1 VGTDDYLS
9 IAMRY
14 TAAGLA
20 VIPVRAD
27 GSKAPALK
35 EWMSFQH
42 RLPNEEELRSW
53 FGNGVKRGIA
63 VVCGAVSGSLAALD
77 FDDED
82 AYIAFGDLVVEHGL
96 QQLVLRLPCA
106 KTPAGFHYYFRAPEA
121 LPTQVLARNEKGE
134 LLVEV
139 RGEGAYA
146 IVPPSPA
153 EVHPNGKPYELLT
166 GDLCAVPQ
174 LTAEEV
180 EDILTIA
187 RALNR
192 KVQPTTQ
199 PLRVTGEAER
209 VGDRYNKEADVLP
222 LLERRGWRISGQGGN
237 GNIYLTRPGKSRGV
251 SATWNPDLRLLYVF
265 TTNAHPFEAGKAYS
279 PFAVYALLEH
289 NGDFSAAAKALAG
302 ENTDRRGNYGG
313 REPTSDGG
321 GNGDARASVITK
333 FVPRKFSERILQE
346 HRFVAWGDLRTGDF
360 LRYDPDAG
368 IWREDA
374 EAFVANLLREGNLL
388 PEEWKTQARVM
399 EIVND
404 VRQWCWQPEPLPEPP
419 LALIPFA
426 NGVLELDTGGLR
438 PYRPEDGFRSKLRW
452 RYNPDAKSQ
461 ILAKRLDALPEGI
474 RQHFFELLAYCLWRA
489 YPFQRFFVWVG
500 RGGNGKS
507 YLLRLLT
514 LALGSENVS
523 NVGLHALGEDRFAKA
538 ELHGKLLNISG
549 EMRYEDI
556 TDTDAL
562 KALTGGDHITADRKY
577 KSPITFQNHAKV
589 LFAGN
594 TLPVTR
600 DTTDAFFRRAY
611 VVEFE
616 HQFREDPR
624 VENELAL
631 LPLEVLAEE
640 FSWLLTQAVR
650 VLQELRARGFVF
662 SHDLPVEEKRKRYL
676 ALSHP
681 LRQFIA
687 ENCEVTR
694 RAEDFIYKWEFQERL
709 NEWLE
714 QRGFNAHTD
723 HRLGREMREVLG
735 FEDAQRGEKKWR
747 AWIGIRWANPLEEQ
761 ISQVSQVSHLFE
773 TRNIESQNRFIKTC
787 EICETCDSPLESQT
801 AGANDVV
808 PSDPPCVCETSTT
821 PLGTAIRAI
830 QAALAG
836 GKRMTRLELYRA
848 TGLPPTVFKDV
859 FEHMVTTG
867 QLIADR
873 GDYMLPASTGGADGR
888 ESVPDATTPTS
899 ANENTEQCIGEDS
912 LPPNTSPVGYAV
924 RAIEAVLAG
933 GRRMNRLELY
943 EATGLP
949 PTVFEQA
956 LRHMLATGELFAE
969 AGAYGLQEVEEDQWD
984 T

>member
-1 VGTDDYLS
+1 
-9 IAMRY
+9 MRSARVD
-14 TAAGLA
+14 T
-20 VIPVRAD
+20 IPATLRHLPQWV
-27 GSKAPALK
+27 L
-35 EWMSFQH
+35 W
-42 RLPNEEELRSW
+42 RL
-53 FGNGVKRGIA
+53 
-63 VVCGAVSGSLAALD
+63 
-77 FDDED
+77 
-82 AYIAFGDLVVEHGL
+82 VEREGKPTK
-96 QQLVLRLPCA
+96 VPF
-106 KTPAGFHYYFRAPEA
+106 TPAGTPASVSDPNTWTDFETALEAYRRGRFDGIGFVLTADAGVVCVDIDHAKNGTDWTPEA
-121 LPTQVLARNEKGE
+121 MEMVG
-134 LLVEV
+134 
-139 RGEGAYA
+139 
-146 IVPPSPA
+146 
-153 EVHPNGKPYELLT
+153 
-166 GDLCAVPQ
+166 
-174 LTAEEV
+174 
-180 EDILTIA
+180 
-187 RALNR
+187 ALNSYTE
-192 KVQPTTQ
+192 VSP
-199 PLRVTGEAER
+199 
-209 VGDRYNKEADVLP
+209 
-222 LLERRGWRISGQGGN
+222 SGQGLHIWCYGHLPAGRRRKNGVEMYDSGRFITVTGNHLAGTPDDLMERTAELANLHRRFFGETTTTLKAIAPADLSDEEVLQKAMSGKNGAKFRALWNGDTTGYPSQSEAELALCRLLASHCGNDPERIERLVSQSALGQREKWRTRADYRQRTIQTAVQSLHETYTGGHGN
-237 GNIYLTRPGKSRGV
+237 GQTPVL
-251 SATWNPDLRLLYVF
+251 
-265 TTNAHPFEAGKAYS
+265 
-279 PFAVYALLEH
+279 
-289 NGDFSAAAKALAG
+289 
-302 ENTDRRGNYGG
+302 
-313 REPTSDGG
+313 
-321 GNGDARASVITK
+321 TK
-333 FVPRKFSERILQE
+333 FMPRRFSERILQE
-346 HRFVAWGDLRTGDF
+346 HCFVSWGDLKTGDF

-374 EAFVANLLREGNLL
+374 EAFIANLLREGNLL

-404 VRQWCWQPEPLPEPP
+404 IRQWCWQPDPMPEPP
-419 LALIPFA
+419 LTLIPFA
-426 NGVLELDTGGLR
+426 NGVLDLDTGNLR
-438 PYRPEDGFRSKLRW
+438 PYRPEDGFRSKLQW
-452 RYNPDAKSQ
+452 DYNPNAQSHV
-461 ILAKRLDALPEGI
+461 LAKRLHAVPEGI

-714 QRGFNAHTD
+714 QRGFNAYTD

-773 TRNIESQNRFIKTC
+773 TRNIESENRFVKTC
-787 EICETCDSPLESQT
+787 ETCERCECTPESP
-801 AGANDVV
+801 
-808 PSDPPCVCETSTT
+808 PSFPAQRDRMT
-821 PLGTAIRAI
+821 PLGFGVRAI
-830 QAALAG
+830 EAALAG
-836 GKRMTRLELYRA
+836 GKQMSKHDLQRA
-848 TGLPPTVFKDV
+848 TGLPPPV
-859 FEHMVTTG
+859 FEEALQHMLHTG
-867 QLIADR
+867 QLIA
-873 GDYMLPASTGGADGR
+873 
-888 ESVPDATTPTS
+888 
-899 ANENTEQCIGEDS
+899 
-912 LPPNTSPVGYAV
+912 
-924 RAIEAVLAG
+924 
-933 GRRMNRLELY
+933 
-943 EATGLP
+943 
-949 PTVFEQA
+949 
-956 LRHMLATGELFAE
+956 E
-969 AGAYGLQEVEEDQWD
+969 AGAYELQEAMDD
-984 T
+984 G

>member
-1 VGTDDYLS
+1 MLRTDFIS
-9 IAMRY
+9 TAMRY
-14 TAAGLA
+14 REAGLS

-35 EWMSFQH
+35 EWTSFQH
-42 RLPNEEELRSW
+42 HLPSEDELRQW
-53 FGNGVKRGIA
+53 FGNGVKRGVA
-63 VVCGAVSGSLAALD
+63 VVCGAVSGNLAVLD

-96 QQLVLRLPCA
+96 QTLVSRLPCA
-106 KTPAGFHYYFRAPEA
+106 KTPGGYHYYLRTPEPLA
-121 LPTQVLARNEKGE
+121 TQVLARGE
-134 LLVEV
+134 DGSVLVEV

-153 EVHPNGKPYELLT
+153 EVHPDGKPYELLT

-180 EDILTIA
+180 EDILSLV

-192 KVQPTTQ
+192 KVEPAPQV
-199 PLRVTGEAER
+199 LRVTGDAKR
-209 VGDRYNKEADVLP
+209 VGDRYNEQADVLT
-222 LLERRGWRISGQGGN
+222 LLQQHGWKVYREGRDGN
-237 GNIYLTRPGKSRGV
+237 LYLTRPGKERGV
-251 SATWNPDLRLLYVF
+251 SASWHEGLRMFYVF
-265 TTNAHPFEAGKAYS
+265 STNAPPFEAGRAYS
-279 PFAVYALLEH
+279 PFAIYALLEH
-289 NGDFSAAAKALAG
+289 GGDFSAAAKGLAQEAGDGQREKWRTRADYRQRTIQTALQSLH
-302 ENTDRRGNYGG
+302 ETYTGG
-313 REPTSDGG
+313 H
-321 GNGDARASVITK
+321 GNGQTPVLTK
-333 FVPRKFSERILQE
+333 FMPRRFSERILQE
-346 HRFVAWGDLRTGDF
+346 HCFVSWGDLKTGDF

-374 EAFVANLLREGNLL
+374 EAFIANLLREGNLL

-404 VRQWCWQPEPLPEPP
+404 IRQWCWQPDPMPEPP
-419 LALIPFA
+419 LTLIPFA
-426 NGVLELDTGGLR
+426 NGVLDLDTGDLR
-438 PYRPEDGFRSKLRW
+438 PYRPEDGFRNKLHW
-452 RYNPDAKSQ
+452 DYNPDAQSHV
-461 ILAKRLDALPEGI
+461 LAKRLHAVPEGI

-714 QRGFNAHTD
+714 QRGFNAYTET
-723 HRLGREMREVLG
+723 RLGREMREVLG

-747 AWIGIRWANPLEEQ
+747 AWIGIQWADTSHSHS
-761 ISQVSQVSHLFE
+761 SQGSHPFE
-773 TRNIESQNRFIKTC
+773 TLNKETKSRFEKPCEPCECAPES
-787 EICETCDSPLESQT
+787 P
-801 AGANDVV
+801 
-808 PSDPPCVCETSTT
+808 PSFPPQRARMT
-821 PLGTAIRAI
+821 PLGFGARAI
-830 QAALAG
+830 ETVLSG
-836 GKRMTRLELYRA
+836 GKRMSKRDLHRA
-848 TGLPPTVFKDV
+848 TGLPPSV
-859 FEHMVTTG
+859 FEEALQHMLHAG
-867 QLIADR
+867 QLI
-873 GDYMLPASTGGADGR
+873 
-888 ESVPDATTPTS
+888 
-899 ANENTEQCIGEDS
+899 
-912 LPPNTSPVGYAV
+912 
-924 RAIEAVLAG
+924 
-933 GRRMNRLELY
+933 
-943 EATGLP
+943 
-949 PTVFEQA
+949 
-956 LRHMLATGELFAE
+956 AE
-969 AGAYGLQEVEEDQWD
+969 AGAYELQEVMDD
-984 T
+984 G

>member
-1 VGTDDYLS
+1 
-9 IAMRY
+9 MRSARVD
-14 TAAGLA
+14 T
-20 VIPVRAD
+20 IPATLRHLPQWV
-27 GSKAPALK
+27 L
-35 EWMSFQH
+35 W
-42 RLPNEEELRSW
+42 RL
-53 FGNGVKRGIA
+53 
-63 VVCGAVSGSLAALD
+63 
-77 FDDED
+77 
-82 AYIAFGDLVVEHGL
+82 VEREGKPTK
-96 QQLVLRLPCA
+96 VPF
-106 KTPAGFHYYFRAPEA
+106 TPAGTPASVSDPNTWTDFQTALQAYEQGRFDGIGFVLTPEAGIVCVDIDHANNGTDWTPEAMEMVGALNSYTEVSPSGHGLHIWCYGHLPAGRRRKNGVEMYDSGRFLTVTGDHLPDTPADLQERTQQLADLHRRVFAEPAHTLMVTAPVDLSDEVLIQRAMGAKDGAKFRA
-121 LPTQVLARNEKGE
+121 LWNGDTTG
-134 LLVEV
+134 
-139 RGEGAYA
+139 Y
-146 IVPPSPA
+146 PS
-153 EVHPNGKPYELLT
+153 
-166 GDLCAVPQ
+166 Q
-174 LTAEEV
+174 S
-180 EDILTIA
+180 
-187 RALNR
+187 
-192 KVQPTTQ
+192 
-199 PLRVTGEAER
+199 
-209 VGDRYNKEADVLP
+209 EADLALCR
-222 LLERRGWRISGQGGN
+222 LLAFWCGNDPARIERLFSQSALGQREKWQTRADYRHETIQTALQSLRETYTGGHGN
-237 GNIYLTRPGKSRGV
+237 GQTPVL
-251 SATWNPDLRLLYVF
+251 
-265 TTNAHPFEAGKAYS
+265 
-279 PFAVYALLEH
+279 
-289 NGDFSAAAKALAG
+289 
-302 ENTDRRGNYGG
+302 
-313 REPTSDGG
+313 
-321 GNGDARASVITK
+321 TK
-333 FVPRKFSERILQE
+333 FMPRRFSERILQE
-346 HRFVAWGDLRTGDF
+346 HCFVSWGDLKTGDF
-360 LRYDPDAG
+360 LRYDPEAG

-374 EAFVANLLREGNLL
+374 EAFIANLLREGNLL

-404 VRQWCWQPEPLPEPP
+404 IRQWCWQPDPMPEPP
-419 LALIPFA
+419 LTLIPFA
-426 NGVLELDTGGLR
+426 NGVLDLDTGNLR
-438 PYRPEDGFRSKLRW
+438 PYRPEDGFRNKLHW
-452 RYNPDAKSQ
+452 EYNPNAQSHV
-461 ILAKRLDALPEGI
+461 LAKRLHAVPEGI

-714 QRGFNAHTD
+714 QRGFNAYTET
-723 HRLGREMREVLG
+723 RLGREMREVLG

-747 AWIGIRWANPLEEQ
+747 AWIGIQWADTSHSHS
-761 ISQVSQVSHLFE
+761 SQGSHPFE
-773 TRNIESQNRFIKTC
+773 TLNKETKSRFEKPCEPCEPCECTPES
-787 EICETCDSPLESQT
+787 P
-801 AGANDVV
+801 
-808 PSDPPCVCETSTT
+808 PSFPAQRARMT
-821 PLGTAIRAI
+821 PLGFGVQAIETV
-830 QAALAG
+830 LSG
-836 GKRMTRLELYRA
+836 GKRMRKQQLLRA
-848 TGLPPTVFKDV
+848 TGLPPPV
-859 FEHMVTTG
+859 FEEALQHMLHAG
-867 QLIADR
+867 QLI
-873 GDYMLPASTGGADGR
+873 
-888 ESVPDATTPTS
+888 
-899 ANENTEQCIGEDS
+899 
-912 LPPNTSPVGYAV
+912 
-924 RAIEAVLAG
+924 
-933 GRRMNRLELY
+933 
-943 EATGLP
+943 
-949 PTVFEQA
+949 
-956 LRHMLATGELFAE
+956 AE
-969 AGAYGLQEVEEDQWD
+969 AGAYELQEAMDD
-984 T
+984 G